1 MIRKYFAVGSIL
13 FLLMLIVVAIDN
25 YNREWKGYQRQYW
38 IEKLAQRAKEQ
49 KGAELNLWER
59 LLVRFNAEM
68 NLTVKTVVTEEWRGA
83 DTCMT
88 CHIDEGRLLKQHSRL
103 IVEQLPFDKVGCTAC
118 HGGDPLAL
126 TVNGAHKG
134 LRDRYEKIFEQS
146 LEELNSERAMTRQK
160 AIEHIRWMTGNDFG
174 FGFSDPPERR
184 AQAIESIKAW
194 WTLHKGTFIAE
205 GFGKRTEPFTLKNPQ
220 EKLIEK
226 RTDVS
231 IAGEELKFVGS
242 PTCVACHANPQISDV
257 YIPESSKEHV
267 ERWFIE
273 RFMTSR
279 QPEAYKDHPLLLGLI
294 EDPEKRDKTAKALSS
309 EKELQHSLDM
319 LKQDVEGFRAQGREE
334 EAAALLPQIEQ
345 LQQELD
351 KLKPPIEE
359 FTETIKALDV
369 TCEACHGPGSEYA
382 LLMQKGL
389 GLQYQGEAL
398 QAQHTALKQK
408 IEELEHQLNP
418 QLKELRDQKNS
429 LEAEIK
435 ALRGEAEELD
445 KQGRKQE
452 ATARREQITKLEA
465 RLKDL
470 QETIE
475 RHRVKLREISKELRR
490 LDEEEA
496 RLAQEIERL
505 FAEATGLLGRSKE
518 IARSNAYKNIQSP
531 EIWRIFERLIAG
543 ATKK

>member
-1 MIRKYFAVGSIL
+1 MIKKYFALGSVL
-13 FLLMLIVVAIDN
+13 FLLMLIAVGIDN
-25 YNREWKGYQRQYW
+25 YNREWRSYQRQYW
-38 IEKLAQRAKEQ
+38 LEKLTQRAKEQ

-59 LLVRFNAEM
+59 LLIRFNAER
-68 NLTVKTVVTEEWRGA
+68 NLTIKTVVTDEWRGA

-88 CHIDEGRLLKQHSRL
+88 CHTDTEKLIAQHSKL

-126 TVNGAHKG
+126 TVKGAHKG
-134 LRDRYEKIFEQS
+134 LRDQYEKIFEQS
-146 LEELNSERAMTRQK
+146 LEELGSERSMTRQK

-174 FGFSDPPERR
+174 FSFSDPPEKR
-184 AQAIESIKAW
+184 AQAIEGIKAW

-205 GFGKRTEPFTLKNPQ
+205 GYGKRTEPFTLKNPQ
-220 EKLIEK
+220 EALVDK

-231 IAGEELKFVGS
+231 IAGEELKFIGS
-242 PTCVACHANPQISDV
+242 ATCISCHAHPQISDI

-273 RFMTSR
+273 KFMTSKH
-279 QPEAYKDHPLLLGLI
+279 PDIFKDHPLLLGLI
-294 EDPEKRDKTAKALSS
+294 KDPEKRDKIAKALGS
-309 EKELQHSLDM
+309 EKELQHTLEM
-319 LKQDVEGFRAQGREE
+319 LNQDVEGFRAQGREE

-359 FTETIKALDV
+359 FTETLKALDV

-398 QAQHTALKQK
+398 QAQHRALKLK
-408 IEELEHQLNP
+408 IEELEHRLNP
-418 QLKELRDQKNS
+418 QLKDLRDQKNG

-465 RLKDL
+465 QLKDL

-475 RHRVKLREISKELRR
+475 RRRVKLREISKELRG

-505 FAEATGLLGRSKE
+505 FAESTGLLGRAKE
-518 IARSNAYKNIQSP
+518 MARSNAYTNIQNP
-531 EIWRIFERLIAG
+531 DIWRIFERLIAEEPR
-543 ATKK
+543 K

>member
-1 MIRKYFAVGSIL
+1 M
-13 FLLMLIVVAIDN
+13 FLLMLVVVGIDN
-25 YNREWKGYQRQYW
+25 YNREWKGYQRRYL
-38 IEKLAQRAKEQ
+38 IEGLTEQ
-49 KGAELNLWER
+49 ALKKKGAPLNFWER
-59 LLVRFNAEM
+59 LLIRFNAER
-68 NLTVKTVVTEEWRGA
+68 NLAIKTVVTEEWRGA

-88 CHIDEGRLLKQHSRL
+88 CHTDTEKLIAQHSKL
-103 IVEQLPFDKVGCTAC
+103 IVEQLPFDQVGCSAC

-126 TVNGAHKG
+126 TVKGAHKG
-134 LRDRYEKIFEQS
+134 LRDQYEKIFEQS
-146 LEELNSERAMTRQK
+146 LKELSSERSMTRQK

-174 FGFSDPPERR
+174 FSFSDPPERR
-184 AQAIESIKAW
+184 AQAIEGIKTW

-205 GFGKRTEPFTLKNPQ
+205 GYGKRTEPFTLKNPQ
-220 EKLIEK
+220 EKLIEQ

-231 IAGEELKFVGS
+231 IAGAELKFIGS
-242 PTCVACHANPQISDV
+242 ATCIACHANPQISDV
-257 YIPESSKEHV
+257 YIPDSSKQHV

-273 RFMTSR
+273 KFMTSQ

-294 EDPEKRDKTAKALSS
+294 ADPKKRESISKALKKES
-309 EKELQHSLDM
+309 ELRHELEM
-319 LKQDVEGFRAQGREE
+319 LNQDLEGFRAQGREE

-359 FTETIKALDV
+359 FTEVLKTLDV

-398 QAQHTALKQK
+398 QAQHTALRRK

-418 QLKELRDQKNS
+418 QLKNLRDQKNG

-452 ATARREQITKLEA
+452 ATARRERITKLEA
-465 RLKDL
+465 QLKEL
-470 QETIE
+470 TETIE
-475 RHRVKLREISKELRR
+475 LSRVKLRETSKELRG

-505 FAEATGLLGRSKE
+505 FAEATGLLGRAKE
-518 IARSNAYKNIQSP
+518 MARSNAYKNIQSP
-531 EIWRIFERLIAG
+531 EIWRIFERLIEQ
-543 ATKK
+543 ATQK